1 MGKTAPIEI
10 AAIDSVGGNNYA
22 KKGHPYD
29 PYLASILRGIAE
41 HPDTLSTIE
50 SNWEKEEETSS
61 MLLIRGLGGGS
72 QKAVKR
78 CWEIGRE
85 FYAVDT
91 GYFGNGK
98 HKSWHRIT
106 HNALQN
112 MEEMVERDVE
122 RLLLQLK
129 VDAWDEIF
137 KPFTPGSKILVCP
150 PSNKVMNMF
159 NQPEAEEWTA
169 NLVKQLKELTDRP
182 IEIRM
187 KPIRSQR
194 VTGSTIQE
202 ALQDDVHCLITY
214 NSIAATEALMAGK
227 PALTLGPNAAQL
239 ICETDLANIN
249 NPRIPSEDEMYAFL
263 THLSYSQFTQPE
275 MEDGSAWKILRGEDV

>member
-1 MGKTAPIEI
+1 
-10 AAIDSVGGNNYA
+10 
-22 KKGHPYD
+22 
-29 PYLASILRGIAE
+29 
-41 HPDTLSTIE
+41 
-50 SNWEKEEETSS
+50 
-61 MLLIRGLGGGS
+61 
-72 QKAVKR
+72 
-78 CWEIGRE
+78 
-85 FYAVDT
+85 
-91 GYFGNGK
+91 
-98 HKSWHRIT
+98 
-106 HNALQN
+106 

-137 KPFTPGSKILVCP
+137 KPFTGGSKILVCP

-239 ICETDLANIN
+239 ICETDLANID
-249 NPRIPSEDEMYAFL
+249 NPRIPTEDEMYAFL

-275 MEDGSAWKILRGEDV
+275 MEDGSAWKILRGEAV